1 MANKQD
7 DSDAPNVTVHHTVKA
22 YDAELTRLKNIIAE
36 LGGLA
41 ELQLASAVTAL
52 DERNTELAEK
62 IIAGD
67 RRLDELDAAVNS
79 FVVRLLALR
88 QPMARD
94 LRLIVSSLRI
104 SSDLERIG
112 DLSKNLAKRTLT
124 LAQSSSP
131 RGPRVARVGR
141 LVQTV
146 LRDIIDAY
154 ISDDALK
161 ATDAWKRDGEIDD
174 LCTALFS
181 DVLSAMAGN
190 PQTIAGSTHLL
201 FAIKNIERIG
211 DHANNI
217 AESVHFMV
225 LGHPM
230 GDVRPKGAD
239 SSFAVPTSPKPHPG
253 D

>member
-1 MANKQD
+1 MVDKRYE
-7 DSDAPNVTVHHTVKA
+7 SDAPNVTAHHTVKA
-22 YDAELTRLKNIIAE
+22 YDADLTRLKNIIAE

-41 ELQLASAVTAL
+41 EHQLASAMTAL
-52 DERNTELAEK
+52 DERNTELAGK

-112 DLSKNLAKRTLT
+112 DLAKNIAKRTLT
-124 LAQSSSP
+124 LAQSGNV

-154 ISDDALK
+154 VADDAEK
-161 ATDAWKRDGEIDD
+161 AILAWKRDGEIDD

-181 DVLSAMAGN
+181 EVLAAMIES

-217 AESVHFMV
+217 AESVHFLV
-225 LGHPM
+225 LGHPI

-239 SSFAVPTSPKPHPG
+239 SSFAVPASPKSQHEG
-253 D
+253 